1 MILDSQMQLSAA
13 QAFTATGDTA
23 STNVYDTGAAADVG
37 TGIEQFIYARTV
49 AAFTTGAGGTLQ
61 FVLQDS
67 ADNSS
72 WADVQVLTPVRAV
85 AVLTAN
91 TDQVKARLPIGLRRY
106 LRLAYRVATGV
117 MTAGSVD
124 SYIGS
129 EVQSNTAYP
138 SGFTVA

>member
-1 MILDSQMQLSAA
+1 MILDSQLQLSAA
-13 QAFTATGDTA
+13 QAVTAVGDTA

-37 TGIEQFIYARTV
+37 TGEEVYIYARTV

-85 AVLTAN
+85 AALTAN
-91 TDQVKARLPIGLRRY
+91 TDQVKARLPIGVRRY

-117 MTAGSVD
+117 MTAGTVD
-124 SYIGS
+124 AYFGG
-129 EVQSNTAYP
+129 EVQSNTTYP
-138 SGFTVA
+138 TSYTVA